1 MNPRN
6 PSFVAVLE
14 PQLQF
19 TQKLA
24 LRRLKLPSHL
34 LNPENSLN
42 ETGFGTARHVHRAEH
57 EDIKMATPDGL
68 LVWAPVTRRR

>member
-1 MNPRN
+1 MKSEDGPVYR
-6 PSFVAVLE
+6 SFVAVLE

-19 TQKLA
+19 PQKLA

-42 ETGFGTARHVHRAEH
+42 ETVSGTARHVHLAEH
-57 EDIKMATPDGL
+57 EGIKTANPNGS
-68 LVWAPVTRRR
+68 LV